1 MHAGLHNHTNF
12 ADGAASA
19 EDMVRAAIEKG
30 CTAIGFS
37 EHSETPFDPPGG
49 MKSGAFSS
57 YRDEILRLKEKYRGK
72 IEIFLGIEQDIFSPP
87 ADRTNLDFVI
97 GSVHYVSENG
107 EYFSVDE
114 SVESFERN
122 AKQGFGGDVHA
133 FAEAYYDTLS
143 RIFDVTRCNIVGHFD
158 LITKFNERLPLIDE
172 QSPRYRAAALRALDA
187 LCKTGAIFEINT
199 GATARGYRTAPYPAP
214 WLLRAMR
221 ERGARITLSADAH
234 STDGICAHFSQA
246 KRLAKACGYQTA
258 AEFRNGRFVDVPL

>member
-114 SVESFERN
+114 SVEGFERN

-143 RIFDVTRCNIVGHFD
+143 RIFDVTRCDIVGHFD

-172 QSPRYRAAALRALDA
+172 QNPRYRAAALRALDA

-221 ERGARITLSADAH
+221 
-234 STDGICAHFSQA
+234 
-246 KRLAKACGYQTA
+246 
-258 AEFRNGRFVDVPL
+258 

>member
-133 FAEAYYDTLS
+133 FAEA
-143 RIFDVTRCNIVGHFD
+143 
-158 LITKFNERLPLIDE
+158 
-172 QSPRYRAAALRALDA
+172 
-187 LCKTGAIFEINT
+187 
-199 GATARGYRTAPYPAP
+199 
-214 WLLRAMR
+214 
-221 ERGARITLSADAH
+221 
-234 STDGICAHFSQA
+234 
-246 KRLAKACGYQTA
+246 
-258 AEFRNGRFVDVPL
+258 